1 VNKLKNDTLSY
12 NSKQDKKVRTILAKH
27 LLFPA
32 IQFLLKNQCWDY
44 YKELEQT
51 QWYSHEEMQQLQWRK
66 LKALLEHAYEN
77 VPMYRQAF
85 QDAQITPAD
94 INTPDDFK
102 LLPIQTNATLRENY
116 PHGAKRRGEKV
127 KAKPTLLAF
136 HNMIANNAS
145 EKDKIPNST
154 SGSTG
159 EPFGFVMSRQLM
171 GMRWGRY
178 LRGNTWTGMDV
189 GEKFLRLWGPHG
201 RPIFERFSIGFTLN
215 MKELS
220 AFGMDE
226 PRMLEYVEYIKK
238 YKPKI
243 IEAYA
248 SAAAGLAMFMNRK
261 GITDVKVGAVITSGE
276 TLFEA
281 YRKEIEQ
288 AFNCKVF
295 NRYGCREFGA
305 IAHECSQHTALHLNS
320 ESFFIEFVEDEQTA
334 NTGLYKIVLTNL
346 DNFTMPFIR
355 YEIGDVGRPADNPPS
370 PPFPKG
376 GRGGICPCG
385 RGLALIAE
393 PFGRMIDIVMSP
405 SGRMVSVH
413 YLTLLFGDYNEYVK
427 GFQATQTQE
436 DKLEVMIVPSEQY
449 NDEIGEVLRQK
460 AQEHTGDDMEV
471 TFIPVDEIP
480 PSETGKRALLRSLV
494 NKPQ

>member
-1 VNKLKNDTLSY
+1 M
-12 NSKQDKKVRTILAKH
+12 RAILAKH
-27 LLFPA
+27 LLFPT
-32 IQFLLKNQCWDY
+32 IQFLLKNHCWDY

-66 LKALLEHAYEN
+66 LKKLLEHAYEN
-77 VPMYRQAF
+77 VSMYRQAF
-85 QDAQITPAD
+85 QGAQVTPAD
-94 INTPDDFK
+94 INTPDDLK
-102 LLPIQTNATLRENY
+102 LLPIQTKATLRENY
-116 PHGAKRRGEKV
+116 PHNTIAK
-127 KAKPTLLAF
+127 
-136 HNMIANNAS
+136 NAS

-159 EPFGFVMSRQLM
+159 STFEFMMSRQLM

-178 LRGNTWTGMDV
+178 LRGNTWTGVDI
-189 GEKFLRLWGPHG
+189 GEKYLRIWGPHNSSS
-201 RPIFERFSIGFTLN
+201 FERFSIGFTLN

-226 PRMLEYVEYIKK
+226 QRMLEYVEYIKK
-238 YKPKI
+238 YRPKI

-261 GITDVKVGAVITSGE
+261 GITDVKVDAVITSGE
-276 TLFEA
+276 TLFDA

-305 IAHECSQHTALHLNS
+305 IAHECSEHTALHLNS

-334 NTGLYKIVLTNL
+334 DNGFDTGFDTPLATQPKSPTQPKGLYKIVLTNL

-355 YEIGDVGRPADNPPS
+355 YEIGDVGRPNE
-370 PPFPKG
+370 K
-376 GRGGICPCG
+376 ICSCG
-385 RGLALIAE
+385 RGLPLIAE

-427 GFQATQTQE
+427 GFQATQTRE
-436 DKLEVMIVPSEQY
+436 DKLEVMIVPSERY
-449 NDEIGEVLRQK
+449 NDEISEVLRQK
-460 AQEHTGDDMEV
+460 VQEHAGDDMEV
-471 TFIPVDEIP
+471 TFIPVDAIP

>member
-1 VNKLKNDTLSY
+1 
-12 NSKQDKKVRTILAKH
+12 
-27 LLFPA
+27 
-32 IQFLLKNQCWDY
+32 
-44 YKELEQT
+44 
-51 QWYSHEEMQQLQWRK
+51 
-66 LKALLEHAYEN
+66 
-77 VPMYRQAF
+77 
-85 QDAQITPAD
+85 
-94 INTPDDFK
+94 
-102 LLPIQTNATLRENY
+102 
-116 PHGAKRRGEKV
+116 
-127 KAKPTLLAF
+127 
-136 HNMIANNAS
+136 
-145 EKDKIPNST
+145 
-154 SGSTG
+154 
-159 EPFGFVMSRQLM
+159 LM

-178 LRGNTWTGMDV
+178 LRGNTWTGIDI
-189 GEKFLRLWGPHG
+189 GEKYLRIWGPHDSSL
-201 RPIFERFSIGFTLN
+201 IERASISFTLN

-226 PRMLEYVEYIKK
+226 QRMLSYVEYIKK

-261 GITDVKVGAVITSGE
+261 GITDVKVDAVITSGE

-295 NRYGCREFGA
+295 NRYGSREFGA
-305 IAHECSQHTALHLNS
+305 IAHECSEHTALHLNA

-334 NTGLYKIVLTNL
+334 DNGFDTASPTQPKGLYKIVLTNL

-355 YEIGDVGRPADNPPS
+355 YEIGDVGRQAD
-370 PPFPKG
+370 KACL
-376 GRGGICPCG
+376 RAKRKVCPCG
-385 RGLALIAE
+385 RGLPLIAE

-436 DKLEVMIVPSEQY
+436 DKLEVMIVPSEHY
-449 NDEIGEVLRQK
+449 NDEIGEVLRRK
-460 AQEHTGDDMEV
+460 VREHTGDDVEV
-471 TFIPVDEIP
+471 TFIPVDEM
-480 PSETGKRALLRSLV
+480 PSSKTGKRALLRSLV

>member
-1 VNKLKNDTLSY
+1 MRVLLT
-12 NSKQDKKVRTILAKH
+12 KH
-27 LLFPA
+27 ILFPA
-32 IQFLLKNQCWDY
+32 VQFLLKNRCWDY

-51 QWYSHEEMQQLQWRK
+51 QWYSHEEIQQLQWKK
-66 LKALLEHAYEN
+66 LKTLLEYAYKY
-77 VPMYRQAF
+77 VPLYRQEF
-85 QDAQITPAD
+85 QDAQITPED
-94 INTPDDFK
+94 INTPDDLK
-102 LLPIQTNATLRENY
+102 LLPIQTKATLRENY
-116 PHGAKRRGEKV
+116 PH
-127 KAKPTLLAF
+127 
-136 HNMIANNAS
+136 NSIAEGVF

-159 EPFGFVMSRQLM
+159 SPFEFMMSRQLM

-178 LRGNTWTGMDV
+178 LRGNTWTGLNI
-189 GEKFLRLWGPHG
+189 GEKYLRIWGPHG
-201 RPIFERFSIGFTLN
+201 KPFTERFSIGFALN

-220 AFGMDE
+220 AFGMDKQ
-226 PRMLEYVEYIKK
+226 RMQEYVEYIKK
-238 YKPKI
+238 YNPKI

-248 SAAAGLAMFMNRK
+248 SAAAGLAMFINQE
-261 GITDVKVGAVITSGE
+261 GITDVKVDAVITSGE

-281 YRKEIEQ
+281 YRREIEQ
-288 AFNCKVF
+288 AFNCKAF

-305 IAHECSQHTALHLNS
+305 IAHECSEHTALHLNA

-355 YEIGDVGRPADNPPS
+355 YEIGDVGRPAD
-370 PPFPKG
+370 KV
-376 GRGGICPCG
+376 CPCG
-385 RGLALIAE
+385 RGLPLIAE

-436 DKLEVMIVPSEQY
+436 DKLEVMIVPSERY
-449 NDEIGEVLRQK
+449 NDDIGEVLRQK
-460 AQEHTGDDMEV
+460 VQEHTGDDMEV
-471 TFIPVDEIP
+471 TFIPVAEIP
-480 PSETGKRALLRSLV
+480 PSETGKRALLKSLV
-494 NKPQ
+494 D

>member
-1 VNKLKNDTLSY
+1 
-12 NSKQDKKVRTILAKH
+12 
-27 LLFPA
+27 
-32 IQFLLKNQCWDY
+32 
-44 YKELEQT
+44 
-51 QWYSHEEMQQLQWRK
+51 MQQLQWRK
-66 LKALLEHAYEN
+66 LLALLEHAYEN

-94 INTPDDFK
+94 INTSDDLK
-102 LLPIQTNATLRENY
+102 LLPIQTKATLRENY
-116 PHGAKRRGEKV
+116 PPAAKRRGE
-127 KAKPTLLAF
+127 AAF
-136 HNMIANNAS
+136 HNMIASNAS

-159 EPFGFVMSRQLM
+159 EPFEFMMSRQLM

-178 LRGNTWTGMDV
+178 LRGNTWTGMDI
-189 GEKFLRLWGPHG
+189 GEKYLRVWGPHNSSF
-201 RPIFERFSIGFTLN
+201 IERLSIGFTLN

-226 PRMLEYVEYIKK
+226 ERMLEYVEYIKK
-238 YKPKI
+238 YNPKI

-261 GITDVKVGAVITSGE
+261 GITDVKVDAVITSGE

-295 NRYGCREFGA
+295 NRYGSREFGA
-305 IAHECSQHTALHLNS
+305 IAHECSEHTALHLNS

-355 YEIGDVGRPADNPPS
+355 YEIGDVSRPAD
-370 PPFPKG
+370 KACL
-376 GRGGICPCG
+376 RAKRKVCPCG
-385 RGLALIAE
+385 RGLPLIAE
-393 PFGRMIDIVMSP
+393 PFGREIDIVMSP

-413 YLTLLFGDYNEYVK
+413 YLTLLFGDYSEYVK

-436 DKLEVMIVPSEQY
+436 DKLEIMIVPSERY
-449 NDEIGEVLRQK
+449 NNEIGEVLRQK
-460 AQEHTGDDMEV
+460 VQEHTGDDMEV

>member
-1 VNKLKNDTLSY
+1 
-12 NSKQDKKVRTILAKH
+12 
-27 LLFPA
+27 
-32 IQFLLKNQCWDY
+32 
-44 YKELEQT
+44 
-51 QWYSHEEMQQLQWRK
+51 M
-66 LKALLEHAYEN
+66 LEHAYEN
-77 VPMYRQAF
+77 VPMYRGAF

-94 INTPDDFK
+94 INTPDDLK
-102 LLPIQTNATLRENY
+102 LLPIQTKETLRENY
-116 PHGAKRRGEKV
+116 PHN
-127 KAKPTLLAF
+127 T
-136 HNMIANNAS
+136 IAQNVS

-159 EPFGFVMSRQLM
+159 SPVEFMMSRQLM

-178 LRGNTWTGMDV
+178 LRGNTWTRMDI
-189 GEKFLRLWGPHG
+189 GERYLRIWGPHG
-201 RPIFERFSIGFTLN
+201 KPFFERFSIGFTLN

-226 PRMLEYVEYIKK
+226 PRMLEYVLFIKR

-248 SAAAGLAMFMNRK
+248 SAMAGLAIFINRQ
-261 GITDVKVGAVITSGE
+261 GITDVKVDAVITSGE

-281 YRKEIEQ
+281 YREQIEQ
-288 AFNCKVF
+288 AFHCKVF
-295 NRYGCREFGA
+295 NRYGGREFGA
-305 IAHECSQHTALHLNS
+305 IAHECSEHTALHLNA
-320 ESFFIEFVEDEQTA
+320 ESFFIEFVENEQTA
-334 NTGLYKIVLTNL
+334 NTGLYNIVLTNL

-355 YEIGDVGRPADNPPS
+355 YEIGDVGKPAT
-370 PPFPKG
+370 KV
-376 GRGGICPCG
+376 CPCG
-385 RGLALIAE
+385 RGLPLMAE

-427 GFQATQTQE
+427 GFRATQTQE
-436 DKLEVMIVPSEQY
+436 DQLEVMIVPSERY
-449 NDEIGEVLRQK
+449 SNEIGEVLRQK
-460 AQEHTGDDMEV
+460 VQEHTGDDMEV

-494 NKPQ
+494 NKAY

>member
-1 VNKLKNDTLSY
+1 MRTLL
-12 NSKQDKKVRTILAKH
+12 TKH

-32 IQFLLKNQCWDY
+32 VQFVLKNHCWSY

-51 QWYSHEEMQQLQWRK
+51 QWYSYEEIQELQWKK
-66 LKALLEHAYEN
+66 LKILLEHAYKN
-77 VPMYRQAF
+77 VPMYQQAF
-85 QDAQITPAD
+85 QDTQITPSD
-94 INTPDDFK
+94 IRSPDD
-102 LLPIQTNATLRENY
+102 LNILPIQTKGTLRANY
-116 PHGAKRRGEKV
+116 PHNA
-127 KAKPTLLAF
+127 
-136 HNMIANNAS
+136 IAQNIPK
-145 EKDKIPNST
+145 KDQISNST

-159 EPFGFVMSRQLM
+159 SPFEFIMSRQLM

-178 LRGNTWTGMDV
+178 LRGNTWTGMDI
-189 GEKFLRLWGPHG
+189 GEKYLRIWGPHG
-201 RPIFERFSIGFTLN
+201 RPFKERVSIGFALN

-226 PRMLEYVEYIKK
+226 QRMLEYVEYIKK

-261 GITDVKVGAVITSGE
+261 GITDVKVDAVITSGE

-281 YRKEIEQ
+281 YRQEIEK

-305 IAHECSQHTALHLNS
+305 IAHECSEHTALHLNA

-346 DNFTMPFIR
+346 DNFAMPFIR
-355 YEIGDVGRPADNPPS
+355 YEVGDVGRPAD
-370 PPFPKG
+370 KV
-376 GRGGICPCG
+376 CPCG
-385 RGLALIAE
+385 LGLPLIAE
-393 PFGRMIDIVMSP
+393 PYGRMIDIVMSP
-405 SGRMVSVH
+405 SGRMISVH

-449 NDEIGEVLRQK
+449 NNAIGEVLRQNV
-460 AQEHTGDDMEV
+460 QEHTGEDMEV
-471 TFIPVDEIP
+471 KFIPVYEIP

-494 NKPQ
+494 NKPR